1 MADSETKNDEST
13 QMNGGQNGANGHDMN
28 GINGMNGNSNGN
40 SNNNDIINDDDNDS
54 DGTTHEINDD
64 NDTEYNTDPDYTS
77 DNKDNA
83 SNMDDDDDTL
93 SQGSHARS
101 HSFHERRDSI
111 KKEQEE
117 MQQKIVRLQTMMNV
131 EASTAAQ
138 EEMQRIAEDK
148 ELFNKIFDKIDP
160 DDNGDV
166 DLGEWSS
173 GVNKANIGVTE
184 VEAIRIF
191 RLMDEDNEGYI
202 DRNDWITFCMTA
214 FQTKEIIQL
223 QYDVL
228 SKIKGHTRKPSNLFR
243 KDQGDWKNA
252 DITELQ
258 NEMQREMIKQID
270 EQKKKAADEENFYNE
285 IERKINEDPNFGKT
299 SRATEWNPQ
308 EVAWWLDS
316 IEMGQ
321 YSRQFAEDQVDGEM
335 LLNDCNRN
343 LLTNDMNIKPLHVG
357 KILREIDRLR
367 SENSE
372 FLQSPYL
379 DWNTLNDDNKELKKK
394 LDKANKLVNE
404 LETENNNLKLE
415 IATSAIQYN
424 EENKGSLNDNAGLY
438 DNILIDNSNENNIS
452 VIKNNENS
460 NTGGTNKGK
469 DQIIYELQMEI
480 ERIKYDK
487 ILLAKNAD
495 NEISS
500 LRKICK
506 IISHEYNKQLT
517 PKYKI
522 KNPIDILLNQFG
534 YAKQN

>member
-1 MADSETKNDEST
+1 
-13 QMNGGQNGANGHDMN
+13 
-28 GINGMNGNSNGN
+28 
-40 SNNNDIINDDDNDS
+40 
-54 DGTTHEINDD
+54 
-64 NDTEYNTDPDYTS
+64 
-77 DNKDNA
+77 
-83 SNMDDDDDTL
+83 
-93 SQGSHARS
+93 
-101 HSFHERRDSI
+101 
-111 KKEQEE
+111 
-117 MQQKIVRLQTMMNV
+117 
-131 EASTAAQ
+131 
-138 EEMQRIAEDK
+138 
-148 ELFNKIFDKIDP
+148 
-160 DDNGDV
+160 
-166 DLGEWSS
+166 
-173 GVNKANIGVTE
+173 
-184 VEAIRIF
+184 
-191 RLMDEDNEGYI
+191 MDEDNEGYI

-299 SRATEWNPQ
+299 VMYRNVYIYVQYINILLVYIYIGIYFYIVFQSRATEWNPQ

-379 DWNTLNDDNKELKKK
+379 DWNTLNEDNKELKKK

-438 DNILIDNSNENNIS
+438 DNMLIDNSNENNIS

-460 NTGGTNKGK
+460 STGGTNKGK

-506 IISHEYNKQLT
+506 IISREYNKQLT

-522 KNPIDILLNQFG
+522 KNPIDILLGQFG